1 MRVNTIYNMDCYE
14 GLRLI
19 PSKSIDKVLTSPPY
33 NIIRPNSTDRGYDL
47 YKDGMT
53 NEEYSE
59 WILSLFNEFDRVL
72 VDNGCVIWN
81 MSYGCENTECM
92 SLTIADIICKS
103 NFTIA
108 DIIVWKKQSATP
120 NNVSKN
126 KLTRIC
132 EFVYIFCR
140 KSEFQTFETN
150 KQVVNVRESG
160 QDIYENVFNFIEAPN
175 NDESTDLNK
184 ATFSSKFVE
193 KLLKIYA
200 KENDVILDTFMGTG
214 TTAIGCI
221 NMNMNFVGFE
231 LSEAQCDWA
240 NRRIQLRI
248 SQKGFF
254 DFVDYEE
261 EKHLESR

>member
-1 MRVNTIYNMDCYE
+1 M
-14 GLRLI
+14 
-19 PSKSIDKVLTSPPY
+19 
-33 NIIRPNSTDRGYDL
+33 
-47 YKDGMT
+47 
-53 NEEYSE
+53 
-59 WILSLFNEFDRVL
+59 
-72 VDNGCVIWN
+72 
-81 MSYGCENTECM
+81 
-92 SLTIADIICKS
+92 
-103 NFTIA
+103 
-108 DIIVWKKQSATP
+108 WKKQSATP

-140 KSEFQTFETN
+140 KNEFQTFGTN
-150 KQVVNVRESG
+150 KQVVNVRETG
-160 QDIYENVFNFIEAPN
+160 QDIYENIFNFIEAPN

-240 NRRIQLRI
+240 NRRIQARI

-254 DFVDYEE
+254 DLVDYEE
-261 EKHLESR
+261 EKYLESR